1 MFERVTEDSA
11 KPASAPRIISP
22 KKRWQF
28 AVFQLRKNSA
38 IAKLDV
44 DNDDETLYDGEINVL
59 DCTQDGFVLEVVSA
73 IVFTHYWSF
82 LIHLLNLPNLSNF
95 ASKIPLVQNVH

>member
-1 MFERVTEDSA
+1 MLCFMATSPVKTLTSPTLHKNLLSA
-11 KPASAPRIISP
+11 

-44 DNDDETLYDGEINVL
+44 DNDDETLYDGE
-59 DCTQDGFVLEVVSA
+59 
-73 IVFTHYWSF
+73 
-82 LIHLLNLPNLSNF
+82 
-95 ASKIPLVQNVH
+95 

>member
-59 DCTQDGFVLEVVSA
+59 HCTGSGLCDRFYSLLEFFNKS
-73 IVFTHYWSF
+73 IKSTKF
-82 LIHLLNLPNLSNF
+82 I
-95 ASKIPLVQNVH
+95 